1 MPHYIVKLDTKDG
14 PRYLEWSTVV
24 DAPVTYGMTLD
35 DFTQYWRKEYGAAA
49 DRGDRLE
56 ARLRDVE
63 SKGTDSYSDASV
75 DATIAN
81 NRAGA
86 GETCLTKEQLV
97 EYYCHRRGRH
107 PKGT

>member
-1 MPHYIVKLDTKDG
+1 MPHYIIKLETAVG

-24 DAPVTYGMTLD
+24 DAPVTYGMPLD
-35 DFTQYWRKEYGAAA
+35 AFTKYWRKEYGGDA

-63 SKGTDSYSDASV
+63 AKGTDSFSDASV

-86 GETCLTKEQLV
+86 GETRLTKEQIV
-97 EYYCHRRGRH
+97 EYYCLRRGRH